1 MYIYKITNKTTGDET
16 YYETGMLA
24 EQVLKEYQEKF
35 PDIEFE
41 LDEYDVVEDHVN
53 SRESLLDWSRER
65 LVNDPRVRRKLME
78 ELDELF
84 NNFDIY

>member
-1 MYIYKITNKTTGDET
+1 
-16 YYETGMLA
+16 MLA